1 MSQERP
7 DLSDRVKQVCLV
19 FSRLMGCNVL
29 QLPEGGGNA
38 PESCLYAAHTVCLYR
53 ERFNNG
59 ALRSLEK
66 TKEDDSQRFMS
77 NIKLKLE
84 SEQRRVCVWWK

>member
-7 DLSDRVKQVCLV
+7 DLSDSVKQVSLV
-19 FSRLMGCNVL
+19 FSCLMGCNVL

-53 ERFNNG
+53 G
-59 ALRSLEK
+59 I
-66 TKEDDSQRFMS
+66 Q
-77 NIKLKLE
+77 
-84 SEQRRVCVWWK
+84 